1 MDRIHIRDLT
11 LRTYVGIDPE
21 EQEKK
26 QEVTLNI
33 TLFADLKKAGRTD
46 DIADTVNYRSIK
58 KQIVETVESS
68 RFSLIERL
76 AEAVSEIV
84 LKDSRVRK
92 AEVTVD
98 KPGALRFAR
107 SVAVTIERGQ
117 NG

>member
-11 LRTYVGIDPE
+11 LRTYVGIYPG

-58 KQIVETVESS
+58 KQVVEYVESS

-84 LKDSRVRK
+84 LKDNRVRK

-107 SVAVTIERGQ
+107 SVAVTIERGR

>member
-21 EQEKK
+21 EQQKK

-33 TLFADLKKAGRTD
+33 TLFADLEKACRTD
-46 DIADTVNYRSIK
+46 DIADTVDYRSLK
-58 KQIVETVESS
+58 KQVVEYVESS
-68 RFSLIERL
+68 RFSLIEHL

-107 SVAVTIERGQ
+107 SVAVTIERGR